1 MERGPRETTTAV
13 DKYAERV
20 LEEVGH
26 ATDVVHAMDILDM
39 CSYKFKYRVFFLLVH
54 PKKMSDYIVNPIKKS
69 SGTLRVIF
77 RADH

>member
-26 ATDVVHAMDILDM
+26 ATDVVHAMDILDV
-39 CSYKFKYRVFFLLVH
+39 CS
-54 PKKMSDYIVNPIKKS
+54 
-69 SGTLRVIF
+69 
-77 RADH
+77 